1 MLCAHTS
8 SLTTNISSR
17 LSTPPETLDQ
27 LGESLSLLEQLQTDL
42 SKIEARFP
50 PLHQQFAILE
60 KYEVAVSPEV
70 QPAMVSFVLLIF
82 AVHPLLSSLTA

>member
-1 MLCAHTS
+1 M
-8 SLTTNISSR
+8 SSR
-17 LSTPPETLDQ
+17 LTTPPETLDQ

-60 KYEVAVSPEV
+60 KYEVGVSPEV
-70 QPAMVSFVLLIF
+70 Q
-82 AVHPLLSSLTA
+82 LSIILCFLYSLQNFY